1 MVKAEPIKKMTQIQV
16 SMTDEERMHIEG
28 AAILSGEDVQRWCLT
43 ILSLA
48 ATSQRNGW
56 LPRLTPSVDQVKALL
71 SKPTAAELAAKF
83 GIKTGATIEEVEPGL
98 PGSLGP
104 GAVPQS
110 LTGESDLQT
119 NDDTQRAEFIR
130 KFGRQALEMG
140 LKMPSF
146 RKAEWPQ
153 RFEIAEGKRERGE

>member
-1 MVKAEPIKKMTQIQV
+1 MPITGEKKVLVGMTEILHARLHAWAKGNAM
-16 SMTDEERMHIEG
+16 SMSEAFVEG
-28 AAILSGEDVQRWCLT
+28 ARLLLDGPPPNALGVPPLT
-43 ILSLA
+43 NKVA
-48 ATSQRNGW
+48 VE
-56 LPRLTPSVDQVKALL
+56 RLGPDPKVGFGLD
-71 SKPTAAELAAKF
+71 PAKF
-83 GIKTGATIEEVEPGL
+83 LANKVSIAPATLV
-98 PGSLGP
+98 P

-130 KFGRQALEMG
+130 IFGRQALEMG

-146 RKAEWPQ
+146 RKAGWPQ